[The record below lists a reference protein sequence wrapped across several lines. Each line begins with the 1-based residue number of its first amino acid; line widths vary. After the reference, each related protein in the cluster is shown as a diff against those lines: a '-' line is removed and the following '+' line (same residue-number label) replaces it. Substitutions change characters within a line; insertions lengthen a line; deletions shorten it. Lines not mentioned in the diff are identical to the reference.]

1 MTARVFLCFFL
12 GLIPLLGAAEQ
23 SLSCKLEHNG
33 EEAVLAVLAEADA
46 LGGRWQDIGLFK
58 FRAVLAAPA
67 HKVPWLLVEVY
78 AKSENGDYRIVTA
91 QKVSK
96 PYDTGK
102 MDVVEPR
109 LGRILR
115 YQCGTQP

>member
-1 MTARVFLCFFL
+1 M
-12 GLIPLLGAAEQ
+12 
-23 SLSCKLEHNG
+23 SCKLEQNG

-46 LGGRWQDIGLFK
+46 LGGRWQEIGLFK

-67 HKVPWLLVEVY
+67 HKVPSLLVEVY
-78 AKSENGDYRIVTA
+78 AESENGDYRIITA

-102 MDVVEPR
+102 MDVIEPR

-115 YQCGTQP
+115 YQCGGQP